1 MRFKGLDLNLLVALD
16 VLLDEC
22 NVSRAAERLH
32 LSQPAVSAALR
43 RLRDFF
49 NDPLLTLHGKRMV
62 PTPHAIA
69 LRPQVKQLLADAQGV
84 IGRST
89 RFEPAT
95 SDRWFRICLSD
106 YISTVLFGALSPLLQ
121 ASAPAIRLDLQPPS
135 EEMPVM
141 LERGEIDL
149 VLAPQQHCVP
159 GHPTELLFEERHVV
173 VGWRDNPLMAQ
184 PVSEQTFYSA
194 GHVAVEIGRLTR
206 VSFAE
211 LHLRARGRERRVE
224 VIASS
229 FSLVPELLVGT
240 DRLAIMH
247 ERLART
253 LSTRLPIVWQMLP
266 FDFPVMREMIQYHR
280 TRADDPG
287 LRWLIGKI
295 HETALHSPN

>member
-49 NDPLLTLHGKRMV
+49 NDPLLALHGKRMV

-69 LRPQVKQLLADAQGV
+69 LRPQVKMLLAEVEGV
-84 IGRST
+84 IAKST
-89 RFEPAT
+89 RFDPAT
-95 SDRWFRICLSD
+95 SDRWFRICVSD
-106 YISTVLFGALSPLLQ
+106 YLSTVLFGTLIPALS
-121 ASAPAIRLDLQPPS
+121 AAAPGVRLDLQPPS
-135 EEMPVM
+135 EEIPVM
-141 LERGEIDL
+141 LDRGDIDL
-149 VLAPQQHCVP
+149 VLTPVEHCVP
-159 GHPTELLFEERHVV
+159 NHPTELLFEERYVAA
-173 VGWRDNPLMAQ
+173 GWSENPLLAMTI
-184 PVSEQTFYSA
+184 SEEDFYRA
-194 GHVAVEIGRLTR
+194 RHVAVEIGRLNR

-211 LHLRARGRERRVE
+211 NHLRARGRDRRIE

-247 ERLART
+247 ERLAQT
-253 LSTRLPIVWQMLP
+253 LSARLPLAWQPLP
-266 FDFPVMREMIQYHR
+266 FAFPVMREMIQYHR
-280 TRADDPG
+280 TRSVDAG
-287 LRWLIGKI
+287 IQWLVGQI
-295 HETALHSPN
+295 HAAVRHSQN

>member
-1 MRFKGLDLNLLVALD
+1 MRFKGLDLNLLVAFD

-49 NDPLLTLHGKRMV
+49 NDPLLALHGKRMV

-69 LRPQVKQLLADAQGV
+69 LRPQIKQLLAEVDSV
-84 IGRST
+84 ISRST
-89 RFEPAT
+89 QFDPAT
-95 SDRWFRICLSD
+95 SDRWFRICVSD
-106 YISTVLFGALSPLLQ
+106 YLSTVLFGTLIPSLS
-121 ASAPAIRLDLQPPS
+121 ANAPNVRLDLQPPS

-149 VLAPQQHCVP
+149 VLTPDQHCVP

-173 VGWRDNPLMAQ
+173 AGWRDNPLMAA
-184 PVSEQTFYSA
+184 PISEDAFYDA
-194 GHVAVEIGRLTR
+194 GHVAVEIGRLAR

-229 FSLVPELLVGT
+229 FSLVPELLVGN

-253 LSTRLPIVWQMLP
+253 LSTRLPIVWCPMP
-266 FDFPVMREMIQYHR
+266 FKIPVMREMIQFHR
-280 TRADDPG
+280 TRGDDAG
-287 LRWLIGKI
+287 LRWLIG
-295 HETALHSPN
+295 ELHRAASHSQN